1 MVLLEPATGP
11 TRHINIVE
19 GASSCFSENK
29 VSILL
34 FLLVARTQMILKS
47 ISCSGYVCSE
57 EYWRTVSSVRTCGI
71 CGAVSA

>member
-1 MVLLEPATGP
+1 VVLLEPATGP

>member
-1 MVLLEPATGP
+1 MVLLEPATGL

-34 FLLVARTQMILKS
+34 FLLVARTQMILKF

-57 EYWRTVSSVRTCGI
+57 ECWAYGFK
-71 CGAVSA
+71 